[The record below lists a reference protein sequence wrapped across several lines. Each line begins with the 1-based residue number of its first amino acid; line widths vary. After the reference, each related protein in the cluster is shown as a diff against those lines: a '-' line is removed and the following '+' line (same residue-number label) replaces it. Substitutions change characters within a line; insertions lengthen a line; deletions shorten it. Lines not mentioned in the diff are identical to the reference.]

1 MPARTSLGVELL
13 RAADEID
20 DDADSRP
27 ARGWVRVSLLLLVLA
42 VGALVALQPALNAE
56 LGKSVGEAT
65 ASVVSFGTGFL
76 VLLVVAGFAGQLAD
90 VSNVTEVR
98 WPYLLGGVVGAA
110 VVLVSL
116 VAVPKLGAGPLTA
129 ALVFGQL
136 VMAVIVDRQGWLG
149 VPQADLTPSRIVGVI
164 LLLAG
169 VVLVT
174 RK

>member
-1 MPARTSLGVELL
+1 MELL
-13 RAADEID
+13 KAADEID
-20 DDADSRP
+20 DEGAPRP
-27 ARGWVRVSLLLLVLA
+27 VRGWQRVSLLLLVLA

-98 WPYLLGGVVGAA
+98 WPYLLGGVIGAA

-116 VAVPKLGAGPLTA
+116 AAVPKLGAGPLTA

-136 VMAVIVDRQGWLG
+136 VMAVIIDRQGWLG
-149 VPQADLTPSRIVGVI
+149 VPQHDLTPARILGVV

-169 VVLVT
+169 VILVT

>member
-1 MPARTSLGVELL
+1 MGERSAADDMAGGVEPQL
-13 RAADEID
+13 
-20 DDADSRP
+20 
-27 ARGWVRVSLLLLVLA
+27 ARGWRRVSLLLLVIA

-76 VLLVVAGFAGQLAD
+76 VLVLVAGFAGQLGGVAQ
-90 VSNVTEVR
+90 VTEVR
-98 WPYLLGGVVGAA
+98 WPYLLGGVLGAA

-116 VAVPKLGAGPLTA
+116 AAIPKLGAGPLTA

-136 VMAVIVDRQGWLG
+136 IMAVIVDRQGWLG
-149 VPQADLTPSRIVGVI
+149 VPQADLTAPRIAGVV